1 MATLGFPFGP
11 NAEPVLARRYLAKD
25 PAGRVVETPG
35 EMLRRVA
42 RAVAAGEEGFGGAA
56 AAREWEPRFL
66 GLMEGGLFL
75 PNSPTLMNAGRP
87 LGQLSACFVLPVL
100 DSLES
105 IFEAVKHTALI
116 HKSGGG
122 TGFAFSRLRPSGDAV
137 ASTGGVSS
145 GPVSFMRVFDAA
157 TEAIKQGGVRRGAN
171 MAMLAVGH
179 PDIELF
185 IAAKQYPGQL
195 SNFNLSVLLPD
206 AFLAAV
212 ESGGEWP
219 LVNPRD
225 GRTMRRVAAAELF
238 DRLARAAHQG
248 GEPGV
253 AFQDAIERGNPTPA
267 LGRLEATNPCGEQP
281 LLPYE
286 SCNLGSLQLARFAR
300 GGAVDYPALE
310 EAAGLAVRF
319 LDDALEASRFPLPQ
333 VAEATRLTR
342 KVGLGVM
349 GFADLLLELGIPYA
363 APEAAR
369 LGGEVMARIQAAAR
383 RASVELGRARGSFPA
398 FPASRWRR
406 EGFAALRNATV
417 TTVAPTGTL
426 SLLLGCSSGIEPHFA
441 LAYARRVLEG
451 SEFTELNPRFLALL
465 RRRGLASEANLAALA
480 QSGRASAVAGLAPAE
495 RELFATAT
503 RFRRRPTWRSSGLSG
518 PYRQRGQQDG
528 QPASRGRPRGGGG
541 DFPPGL
547 APGTQG
553 GDGVPPGQPGA
564 PGPGPAA
571 PARPRGREPLRQWPA
586 LPALRRSADG
596 RRRLPHLPRLRGL
609 GLRVDPGP
617 RGGSIIKGK
626 AAPGGR
632 PGATTG
638 DQGGSHAE
646 FQGNTGDGP
655 RTGDQ
660 GIFQAAQGRADP
672 RHPGGGGQRQ
682 LLQPHPRLRHPGVPL
697 AGRLPAVPLVPSRA
711 ASRAAS
717 FRGGAGLPS
726 DPIQMTARRAE
737 AGPEAGRPAGGEAGA
752 AGTPGR
758 KAAPPRRRGGD
769 ALLGWWRCRDL
780 NPGHCGY
787 EPHALTN

>member
-349 GFADLLLELGIPYA
+349 GSPTCFWSWASPTPPRRRPGW
-363 APEAAR
+363 
-369 LGGEVMARIQAAAR
+369 GGR
-383 RASVELGRARGSFPA
+383 SW
-398 FPASRWRR
+398 PASRPPPGGPAWSWAGR
-406 EGFAALRNATV
+406 GAAFGLSGQPLAAGGLCGPAQRHRDP
-417 TTVAPTGTL
+417 VAPTGTL

-495 RELFATAT
+495 RELFATAHEIPPEAHLAVQAGFQAHT
-503 RFRRRPTWRSSGLSG
+503 DNAVSKTVNLPAEAG
-518 PYRQRGQQDG
+518 PGVVAGIFLR
-528 QPASRGRPRGGGG
+528 
-541 DFPPGL
+541 GL
-547 APGTQG
+547 APG
-553 GDGVPPGQPGA
+553 
-564 PGPGPAA
+564 
-571 PARPRGREPLRQWPA
+571 
-586 LPALRRSADG
+586 
-596 RRRLPHLPRLRGL
+596 
-609 GLRVDPGP
+609 
-617 RGGSIIKGK
+617 IKG
-626 AAPGGR
+626 
-632 PGATTG
+632 
-638 DQGGSHAE
+638 
-646 FQGNTGDGP
+646 
-655 RTGDQ
+655 
-660 GIFQAAQGRADP
+660 
-672 RHPGGGGQRQ
+672 
-682 LLQPHPRLRHPGVPL
+682 
-697 AGRLPAVPLVPSRA
+697 
-711 ASRAAS
+711 
-717 FRGGAGLPS
+717 
-726 DPIQMTARRAE
+726 
-737 AGPEAGRPAGGEAGA
+737 
-752 AGTPGR
+752 
-758 KAAPPRRRGGD
+758 
-769 ALLGWWRCRDL
+769 
-780 NPGHCGY
+780 
-787 EPHALTN
+787 